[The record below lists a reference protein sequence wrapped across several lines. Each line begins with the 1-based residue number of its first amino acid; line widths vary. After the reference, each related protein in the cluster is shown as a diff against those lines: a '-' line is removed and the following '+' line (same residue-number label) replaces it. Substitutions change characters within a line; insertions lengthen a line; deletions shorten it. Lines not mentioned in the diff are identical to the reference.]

1 VREVVAN
8 RETRAFQ
15 AAASL
20 RLADGPTPTNLEI
33 PLFALRL
40 TPMPDSANLTLY
52 DRALVALRR
61 IIRATDL
68 QSKKLARETGLTLPQ
83 FMILQSLK
91 DKNDATI
98 GSIAQDINLTQATV
112 TTIID
117 RMQAR
122 GIVSRHR
129 NMKDARKVNVRITDS
144 GRELLKRGPATLQ
157 DRFGERFAKL
167 PDWEQHSMIATL
179 QRVASLMDAEEIDAA
194 PMLDIGALDRPEEA
208 APSSQPRAR
217 RPK

>member
-1 VREVVAN
+1 MTE
-8 RETRAFQ
+8 
-15 AAASL
+15 SPHL
-20 RLADGPTPTNLEI
+20 
-33 PLFALRL
+33 
-40 TPMPDSANLTLY
+40 SLY
-52 DRALVALRR
+52 DHALVALRR

-91 DKNDATI
+91 EKDDATI

-122 GIVSRHR
+122 GIVTRQR
-129 NMKDARKVNVRITDS
+129 NTVDQRKVNVRITDT

-157 DRFGERFAKL
+157 DRFGDRFAML
-167 PDWEQHSMIATL
+167 SEWEQHGIVATL
-179 QRVASLMDAEEIDAA
+179 QRVASLMDAEKIDAA
-194 PMLDIGALDRPEEA
+194 PMLEIGALDRSDEA
-208 APSSQPRAR
+208 SESRSEGSSK
-217 RPK
+217 PK